1 MPQRAENG
9 DHDRY
14 RLWLNDEQTIL
25 VREWSDGQMEIAF
38 RPDPGATWGPPMKLL
53 SEEQSRG

>member
-1 MPQRAENG
+1 MPLRDESG

-25 VREWSDGQMEIAF
+25 VREWSDGQMEIAT
-38 RPDPGATWGPPMKLL
+38 RPDQGATWGPPMKLR
-53 SEEQSRG
+53 EEQSRG